1 MKILLRLKQ
10 NRRINFFDIAVFFR
24 QFATLLAAGIPIL
37 QCCEML
43 EKSQVKTSLRLLIYA
58 IKRELL
64 SGKDLYSSLRIHDRY
79 FTEITCQLIKIGE
92 HTGKLDLILNM
103 IAEDYEKQLAFKKR
117 IYQALFYPCIISIT
131 ALIVTLSM
139 FLFVVPRFA
148 ELFSGTHIQL
158 PALTRWIFFLSA
170 LLEQHVYILFSP
182 IIFIAI
188 LFLPQH
194 GSRQWKQNIS
204 QQLTQLPV
212 IKPLRQKIILAK
224 FARNLA
230 MTFSAG
236 IPIIDALK
244 LTMQADTHAEF
255 THTVIK
261 LRGKINSG
269 MHLHQAMQSLSY
281 FPDLMIQ
288 MVKIGEESG
297 LLDHLL
303 LKVAGF
309 FESDVDD
316 LLNQSTRLLE
326 PLIMLV
332 LGVLIGG
339 LVIGMYLPI
348 FKLGSVL

>member
-1 MKILLRLKQ
+1 MKQILLRFKQ
-10 NRRINFFDIAVFFR
+10 NRRITAFDIAVFFR
-24 QFATLLAAGIPIL
+24 QFATLLSAGIPIL

-43 EKSQVKTSLRLLIYA
+43 EKSQVKTALRLLIYA
-58 IKRELL
+58 IRRELL
-64 SGKDLYSSLRIHDRY
+64 SGKDLYSSLHIHNRY
-79 FTEITCQLIKIGE
+79 FTEIICQLIKIGE
-92 HTGKLDLILNM
+92 HTGKLDMTLNM

-117 IYQALFYPCIISIT
+117 IHQALFYPCMITIT
-131 ALIVTLSM
+131 ALLVTVSM

-148 ELFSGTHIQL
+148 ELFSGTHVQL

-170 LLEQHVYILFSP
+170 MLEQHIYVLFFPIL
-182 IIFIAI
+182 
-188 LFLPQH
+188 LFLPQLW
-194 GSRQWKQNIS
+194 SRQWKQ
-204 QQLTQLPV
+204 QVLRRLTQLPV

-236 IPIIDALK
+236 IPITDGLK
-244 LTMQADTHAEF
+244 LTMQTDNHIEF
-255 THTVIK
+255 THTMIR

-269 MHLHQAMQSLSY
+269 MHLHQAMQSLPY

-309 FESDVDD
+309 FESDIDG
-316 LLNQSTRLLE
+316 LLNQSSRLLE